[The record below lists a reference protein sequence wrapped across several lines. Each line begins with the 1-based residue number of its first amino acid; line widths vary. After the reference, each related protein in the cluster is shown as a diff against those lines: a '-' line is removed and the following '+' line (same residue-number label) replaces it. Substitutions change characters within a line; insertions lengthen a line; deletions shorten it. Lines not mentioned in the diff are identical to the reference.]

1 MHNQHT
7 EDLRLEQ
14 EKVITEI
21 RVKDEELNKKL
32 KVFRAFALDLTVI
45 VV

>member
-1 MHNQHT
+1 MHSQHT
-7 EDLRLEQ
+7 EDLLLEQ

-32 KVFRAFALDLTVI
+32 KVFRAFALDMTAI